1 MPQSRS
7 ASSVMIFATSLI
19 LISDWLIRSLPCDWS
34 NTGRLLRFCMLL
46 IPLSEVFR
54 QSWAA
59 YTSIVFVNWFGISM
73 IGTIFNANS
82 SWDSSFTGLGFGWAS
97 GWCLRR
103 IWRPAVNIWPITML
117 MLMLDHP
124 FCTDKFVS
132 MFFHLHRRNSD
143 HWCVNSHRLILAVLV
158 EFQLPQYTV
167 LIWLF
172 NDIGAANELLSLL
185 SPFRPNE

>member
-1 MPQSRS
+1 MCKVIVTDSDCGIIQYYHHFSWPKIEMWPSCAEFFGPHCVKCKQWGWCLLWQYVSVLSNGKRTMPQSWS
-7 ASSVMIFATSLI
+7 ACKVMIFATNLI

-59 YTSIVFVNWFGISM
+59 YTSIVFMNWFGISM
-73 IGTIFNANS
+73 ISIIINAYS

-103 IWRPAVNIWPITML
+103 IWILAVNIWPVIIN
-117 MLMLDHP
+117 
-124 FCTDKFVS
+124 CTLVS
-132 MFFHLHRRNSD
+132 
-143 HWCVNSHRLILAVLV
+143 
-158 EFQLPQYTV
+158 
-167 LIWLF
+167 
-172 NDIGAANELLSLL
+172 G
-185 SPFRPNE
+185 